1 LNLLTQSRDQELA
14 AELLAS
20 ALPRHA
26 TLCRRH
32 RRVHRKTLRHRARR
46 QGDFSPVIREPITGG
61 PGQTSGNFTLE
72 AASSMAMLL
81 RADSLPVYL
90 ALADQQIL
98 QPGAQP

>member
-1 LNLLTQSRDQELA
+1 M
-14 AELLAS
+14 
-20 ALPRHA
+20 
-26 TLCRRH
+26 
-32 RRVHRKTLRHRARR
+32 
-46 QGDFSPVIREPITGG
+46 IREPITGG

-72 AASSMAMLL
+72 AANSVAMLL